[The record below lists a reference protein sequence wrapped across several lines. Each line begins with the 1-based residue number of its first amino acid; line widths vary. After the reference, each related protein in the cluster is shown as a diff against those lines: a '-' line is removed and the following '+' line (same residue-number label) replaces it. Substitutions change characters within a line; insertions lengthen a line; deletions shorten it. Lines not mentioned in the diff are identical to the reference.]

1 MTSRERVR
9 SNRHRS
15 AGGALSSRVLLALGA
30 SAGLTAA
37 VALPMAYQA
46 HEARAEAERV
56 STAAAEVLGTTTVP
70 GSPDGTLREGL
81 YWVDADGS
89 AEPVPLH
96 GSTLSG
102 RVHLVVVLSEVERVD
117 LRLNDDAVVTDT
129 DAPFQLDDHPID
141 TATLGPGPHDLV
153 ATVQFDDGRNEL
165 RQATFGVEQE

>member
-1 MTSRERVR
+1 MTARDTSR
-9 SNRHRS
+9 SGRHRPT
-15 AGGALSSRVLLALGA
+15 GGALPSRVLLALGA

-46 HEARAEAERV
+46 HEARAEAERLPPAQV
-56 STAAAEVLGTTTVP
+56 EVLGATTVP
-70 GSPDGTLREGL
+70 EPSGAALRQGL
-81 YWVDADGS
+81 YWMAADGS

-102 RVHLVVVLSEVERVD
+102 RVHLVVELPGIERVD

-129 DAPFQLDDHPID
+129 DAPFRLDDEPID
-141 TATLGPGPHDLV
+141 IDTLGPGLHDLV
-153 ATVQFDDGRNEL
+153 ATVQFEDGRNEL